1 MANNILGDNMKI
13 ITILF
18 VLIPVLT
25 AFPQEIASSRT
36 TMEISNT
43 SSQIDSITFYN
54 NGANSL
60 IIDSIQC
67 AELNFQ
73 LSIGQFSD
81 SANWVP
87 IEDYFNATNVIEIQ
101 PADSFQVQISF
112 LAVICK
118 LNQNNYP
125 QVDTIYFYNNSTN
138 MPIFP
143 IEITHTM
150 TKILE
155 RDKIVSNYI
164 LHQNYPNP
172 FNPETTIEY
181 FIAEPGKTSII
192 IFNILGEIIELFDE
206 GFQTI
211 GRHYIIFNGRKYPSG
226 VYYYKI
232 KSGNFSEIRSMVL
245 LK

>member
-1 MANNILGDNMKI
+1 MKTLIILLI
-13 ITILF
+13 
-18 VLIPVLT
+18 LIPVLT
-25 AFPQEIASSRT
+25 VFPQEISASRN
-36 TMEISNT
+36 TMEISNI
-43 SSQIDSITFYN
+43 SSNIDSIIIYN

-60 IIDSIQC
+60 IVDSIQC
-67 AELNFQ
+67 EETNFL
-73 LSIGQFSD
+73 LSIDQFSD
-81 SANWVP
+81 SVNWIP
-87 IEDYFNATNVIEIQ
+87 IEEYFNAANVIEIQ
-101 PADSFQVQISF
+101 PNDSIQVRIGF

-118 LNQNNYP
+118 IEQINDT

-155 RDKIVSNYI
+155 RDKIKSNYI

-172 FNPETTIEY
+172 FNPETTIEF
-181 FIAEPGKTSII
+181 FIAKPGNTSII
-192 IFNILGEIIELFDE
+192 IYNILGEIVEIFEK
-206 GFQTI
+206 GFQNI
-211 GRHYIIFNGRKYPSG
+211 GKYQLIFNGGKYPSG

-232 KSGNFSEIRSMVL
+232 NSGDFSKIKSMVL